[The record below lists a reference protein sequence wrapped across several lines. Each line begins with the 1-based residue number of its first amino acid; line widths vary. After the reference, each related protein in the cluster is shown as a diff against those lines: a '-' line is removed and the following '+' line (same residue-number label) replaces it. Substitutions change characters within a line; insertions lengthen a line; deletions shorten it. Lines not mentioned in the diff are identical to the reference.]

1 MTGDMNIPP
10 LPQAPATT
18 RMPAVTGELL
28 KLLTP
33 VEGLIGAGQTAKA
46 EVLSLKQAEQAFQLL
61 LKVTLESGRQTTVPA
76 TSTPPLPQGTSLAV
90 TQPSASNLAL
100 PVQIGRASRTERVG
114 QVV

>member
-1 MTGDMNIPP
+1 MLIIDWSSYVCASD
-10 LPQAPATT
+10 L
-18 RMPAVTGELL
+18 LL

-61 LKVTLESGRQTTVPA
+61 LKVTLESGRQTTVQA
-76 TSTPPLPQGTSLAV
+76 TSTQPLPQGTSLAV
-90 TQPSASNLAL
+90 TQPSASNLAIT
-100 PVQIGRASRTERVG
+100 VQIGRASRTERVG